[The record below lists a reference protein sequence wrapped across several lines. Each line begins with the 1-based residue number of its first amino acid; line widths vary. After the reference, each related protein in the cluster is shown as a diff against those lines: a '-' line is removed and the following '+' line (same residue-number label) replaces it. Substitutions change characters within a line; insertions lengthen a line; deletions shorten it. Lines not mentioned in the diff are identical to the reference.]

1 LNEYLLKTRGISEI
15 QLASYLVV
23 LKDTAFLRK
32 STTPGKTD
40 GHLEGILSDV
50 LFTTEI
56 ITEL

>member
-1 LNEYLLKTRGISEI
+1 MNEYLLKTRGISEI

-23 LKDTAFLRK
+23 LKDTAFLSK
-32 STTPGKTD
+32 STTPEKTD